1 MKILHVNKYYAT
13 SVGGIETV
21 IRNIVDGLQKNG
33 FENEVV
39 TCDLGPSRMSIVD
52 GVRVYYAHAI
62 KVIKSVPISFSFF
75 WYFFKG
81 TKKSDVVFIHH
92 PFPPASLA
100 YLIFGRNKPLFIWYH
115 SDVVRQ
121 KIINY
126 ILGPIIRAS
135 MRRAQKIFVSNK
147 HIVTQ
152 SPVLKNYQSKCV
164 VVPFGI
170 NICDYQKTDA
180 IERASLDIKKK
191 FGTPIILSV
200 GRLVH
205 YKGFSYLIE
214 AMKGIEA
221 HLIII
226 GKGKLY
232 RALMKQIKD
241 LGLDDRITIIQEVVS
256 PIPFYA
262 ASDFVVFP
270 SIYKSET
277 FGLVQLE
284 AMASGKPVINTN
296 VHPGVCQIS
305 LHGVTGLTV
314 AKEDSAA
321 LHEAIKK
328 MLTDQ
333 QLKEEFGA
341 NALERVRVE
350 FSMQNFV
357 KKVGDNLINK
367 ECR

>member
-33 FENEVV
+33 FDNEVV
-39 TCDLGPSRMSIVD
+39 TCDLGPSRLSIVD

-75 WYFFKG
+75 WYFFKR
-81 TKKSDVVFIHH
+81 TKKCDLIFIHH

-100 YLIFGRNKPLFIWYH
+100 YLIFGRNKPLFVWYH
-115 SDVVRQ
+115 SDIVRQ
-121 KIINY
+121 KNINY

-135 MRRAQKIFVSNK
+135 MRRAQKIFVSSQY
-147 HIVTQ
+147 IITQ
-152 SPVLKNYQSKCV
+152 STVLKNFQSKCV
-164 VVPFGI
+164 VVPFGV

-191 FGTPIILSV
+191 FGTPLILAV

-232 RALMKQIKD
+232 RVLMEQIKD
-241 LGLDDRITIIQEVVS
+241 LGLGGRITIIQEAAS
-256 PIPFYA
+256 LMPFYTA
-262 ASDFVVFP
+262 ADFVVFP
-270 SIYKSET
+270 SIYRSET

-284 AMASGKPVINTN
+284 AMASGKPVINTD
-296 VHPGVCQIS
+296 VHPGVCHVS

-314 AKEDSAA
+314 RKEDSVA
-321 LHEAIKK
+321 LHEAMKK
-328 MLTDQ
+328 ILVNP

-350 FSMQNFV
+350 FSMQDFI
-357 KKVGDNLINK
+357 KKVGDNLTNK
-367 ECR
+367 E